1 MIVKQMDIRANIK
14 KYFDMAYS
22 GIPIVVPRK
31 DNRNVVIISEE
42 EYNRISR
49 GERMSA
55 YSTAI
60 SSGTEDEI
68 TASDT
73 AGDVRSFNLRK
84 IDAIAGLKKDWN
96 GNGAPSF
103 SKKMIRK
110 ITDLVNSLIIQPEIF
125 PTAMG
130 TIQLEFDNSRRDHM
144 EIEITA
150 DDTAEIFTVTYDG
163 REAFDSIP
171 AESENLNRRINSFY
185 G

>member
-49 GERMSA
+49 GERLGA
-55 YSTAI
+55 YSAAI
-60 SSGTEDEI
+60 TSGSEKGNAPAEAAD
-68 TASDT
+68 
-73 AGDVRSFNLRK
+73 DVRSFNLKK
-84 IDAIAGLKKDWN
+84 IEAIAGLKKDWN

-110 ITDLVNSLIIQPEIF
+110 VTDIVNTLIIQPEVF

-144 EIEITA
+144 EIEITPG
-150 DDTAEIFTVTYDG
+150 DTAEIFTVTYDG
-163 REAFDSIP
+163 RELFDSIP
-171 AESENLNRRINSFY
+171 ADTEDLNRRISSFY

>member
-42 EYNRISR
+42 EYIRISR
-49 GERMSA
+49 GERLSA
-55 YSTAI
+55 YSSVI
-60 SSGTEDEI
+60 SSAAENKTESADA
-68 TASDT
+68 TD
-73 AGDVRSFNLRK
+73 DVKSFNLKK
-84 IDAIAGLKKDWN
+84 IDAIAGLKKNWN

-110 ITDLVNSLIIQPEIF
+110 TTDIVNSLVIQPEIF

-130 TIQLEFDNSRRDHM
+130 SIQLEFDNSRRDHM

-163 REAFDSIP
+163 RELFDSIP
-171 AESENLNRRINSFY
+171 AGSEDLNRRICSFY

>member
-31 DNRNVVIISEE
+31 GNKNVVIISEE
-42 EYNRISR
+42 EFNRISR
-49 GERMSA
+49 GERMNA
-55 YSTAI
+55 YSSAI
-60 SSGTEDEI
+60 STAAESRENVSGQVD
-68 TASDT
+68 
-73 AGDVRSFNLRK
+73 DVRSFNLRK
-84 IDAIAGLKKDWN
+84 IEAIAGLKKDWN

-110 ITDLVNSLIIQPEIF
+110 VTDIVNGLIIQPEVF

-144 EIEITA
+144 EIEITPDGA
-150 DDTAEIFTVTYDG
+150 AEIFTVTYDG
-163 REAFDSIP
+163 RELFDSIP
-171 AESENLNRRINSFY
+171 ADTDSLNRRISSFY